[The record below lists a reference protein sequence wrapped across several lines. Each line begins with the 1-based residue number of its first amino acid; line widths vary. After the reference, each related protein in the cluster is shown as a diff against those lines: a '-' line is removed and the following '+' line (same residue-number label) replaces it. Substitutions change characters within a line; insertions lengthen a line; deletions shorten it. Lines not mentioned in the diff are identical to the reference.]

1 MLSRVDPVVVF
12 SGLCDWSVGT
22 EKGVSLE
29 FLMVCFSV
37 LNESVKL
44 FLCTERNEVHVE
56 GQADRSNVDPLGLD
70 ELWDEVKFGSA
81 GGMR

>member
-1 MLSRVDPVVVF
+1 
-12 SGLCDWSVGT
+12 
-22 EKGVSLE
+22 
-29 FLMVCFSV
+29 MVCFRV

-56 GQADRSNVDPLGLD
+56 GQAERSNVDPLGLD